1 MSKPATPVNPKRTLI
16 LKTFGKASGAFRRHM
31 GEMGRARVNASG
43 AARELAKV
51 TQNLEVVLKEALG
64 VSGLPVVTAEAP
76 APEGAHWLVAPL
88 LSPRNALYG
97 RHEVCMAVA
106 FIDKDGTCP
115 IGAVMLPNDD
125 QCVVAE
131 TGLGA
136 SAEGLGRLRC
146 ANRTELADTL
156 CMVPWKT
163 VDVVAMNLLEIL
175 DKAEI
180 HTRKSG
186 NTLLDVIDVAVGRA
200 DMAMATRVTRL
211 EALLVNLIM
220 AESAGFAS
228 DLGGK
233 PLGPKSETLLVANP
247 KLHALAVRELK
258 FAQ

>member
-1 MSKPATPVNPKRTLI
+1 MSKTPTPVNPKRTLI
-16 LKTFGKASGAFRRHM
+16 LKVFGKAGGAFRRHM
-31 GEMGRARVNASG
+31 GEMSRARVSASG
-43 AARELAKV
+43 AERELVKV
-51 TQNLEVVLKEALG
+51 TQNLETVLKEALG
-64 VSGLPVVTAEAP
+64 ATGMPVVTAEAP
-76 APEGAHWLVAPL
+76 APDVAHWLIAPL
-88 LSPRNALYG
+88 VSPRNALYA

-106 FIDKDGTCP
+106 YIEKDGTCP

-131 TGLGA
+131 AGLGA

-146 ANRTELADTL
+146 ANRTELAHTL

-163 VDVVAMNLLEIL
+163 VDVVALNLLKIL
-175 DKAEI
+175 DDAGI

-200 DMAMATRVTRL
+200 DIAMATRVTRL
-211 EALLVNLIM
+211 EALLANLIL

-228 DLGGK
+228 DLNGK
-233 PLGPKSETLLVANP
+233 PLGPQSDTLLVANP

-258 FAQ
+258 VAK